1 MSRSQIDGW
10 DDFHPRFPFGTG
22 HGTAPDP
29 RTASPHRTVLTSLQ
43 NRTGVPIASSK
54 VIMALRILLI
64 RAICALQTGKW
75 TKRSLELQGRSNQLT
90 QAHFRSTHR
99 LTAVLIVVVTL
110 FAPGPLFA
118 QDKTADHASR
128 HPADPASPPQAVS
141 STGTAMPR
149 PNRTTSPAPGGAM
162 PQMMKGMMAP
172 SGATPGGA
180 DGGCCGMSGA
190 KPFYA
195 SMMEW
200 PVLTDEAR
208 RAVRPQALQRLNSG
222 MVALS
227 AQQSRIHHA
236 MAMDDFA
243 DTTEAIAGARESL
256 ALAESGSGV
265 LKGLAEG
272 RPPRELALNWL
283 KRETATAG
291 AQQMTTQA
299 DLAGLSWWHVIA
311 MAILV
316 AAVVAAL
323 ISWRARRR
331 RVASLIERLTSG
343 PPSVANAVGPTSAS
357 TAPGLTTQKPW
368 KGILR
373 IKAIFQE
380 TSTVKTFRLMEPNG
394 GSIPFSFLPGQYAT
408 ITSEIDGQK
417 VRRSYTISSSPTQG
431 DYIEL
436 TIKREQNGL
445 ESRHLHDH
453 ALTGDLAEISAPA
466 GRFFFTGEE
475 ADGIVLIAGGVG
487 ITPMM
492 SVLRSLTDRS
502 YQHDMFLLYG
512 VNTPADLIFQEECAY
527 LARRHPRLHVTSV
540 VAKPEGTD
548 WAGPVGYVT
557 AEFIAAA
564 VPDIARRRIHLCGP
578 PPMMAAVKTAL
589 EELEVPAEQ
598 VRTEDFAPPKGGP
611 VPATDALPLVP
622 GEAGIAPPPSIPV
635 SSAHA
640 SITFSGSGKSGPLA
654 PDQSVL
660 EAAEVLGVN
669 IDFECREG
677 TCGRCKVPLRE
688 GQVVMEV
695 EDSLSADE
703 KASGIILACQAK
715 STGNLVVDA

>member
-1 MSRSQIDGW
+1 M
-10 DDFHPRFPFGTG
+10 
-22 HGTAPDP
+22 
-29 RTASPHRTVLTSLQ
+29 
-43 NRTGVPIASSK
+43 
-54 VIMALRILLI
+54 
-64 RAICALQTGKW
+64 
-75 TKRSLELQGRSNQLT
+75 
-90 QAHFRSTHR
+90 
-99 LTAVLIVVVTL
+99 VVTL

-118 QDKTADHASR
+118 QDAAADHVSH
-128 HPADPASPPQAVS
+128 HPADPATPPPAMS

-149 PNRTTSPAPGGAM
+149 PNSPPSPAPGDAM
-162 PQMMKGMMAP
+162 AQMMKGMMAP
-172 SGATPGGA
+172 SGATAGGA
-180 DGGCCGMSGA
+180 AGGCCGMSGA
-190 KPFYA
+190 KPYYA
-195 SMMEW
+195 SLMEW
-200 PVLTDEAR
+200 PVLTDAAR

-227 AQQSRIHHA
+227 AQQTRIHHA
-236 MAMDDFA
+236 MALDDFTA
-243 DTTEAIAGARESL
+243 TTDAIAGARESL

-272 RPPRELALNWL
+272 RPPRELALNWF
-283 KRETATAG
+283 KRETAITGDKQVA
-291 AQQMTTQA
+291 AQG

-311 MAILV
+311 MAVL
-316 AAVVAAL
+316 AAALVAAL

-331 RVASLIERLTSG
+331 RVASLVERLTSG
-343 PPSVANAVGPTSAS
+343 PPSVADAVGPTPAS
-357 TAPGLTTQKPW
+357 TPPTAPGLTTQKPW
-368 KGILR
+368 RGILR
-373 IKAIFQE
+373 IKSIFQE
-380 TSTVKTFRLMEPNG
+380 TPTVKTFRLMEQNG
-394 GSIPFSFLPGQYAT
+394 GSMPFSFLPGQYAT

-453 ALTGDLAEISAPA
+453 ALPGDLIEISAPA

-475 ADGIVLIAGGVG
+475 ADGVVLIAGGVG

-502 YQHDMFLLYG
+502 YEHDIFLLYG
-512 VNTPADLIFQEECAY
+512 ANTPADLIFREECDY
-527 LARRHPRLHVTSV
+527 LARRHPKVHVSSV

-548 WAGPVGYVT
+548 WTGPVGYIS
-557 AEFIAAA
+557 AGFIAGA

-589 EELEVPAEQ
+589 DELEVPVEQ

-611 VPATDALPLVP
+611 VPAADTLTPVSA
-622 GEAGIAPPPSIPV
+622 EAGSAPSPSIPV

-660 EAAEVLGVN
+660 EAAEMLGVN
-669 IDFECREG
+669 IDYECREG
-677 TCGRCKVPLRE
+677 TCGRCKVSLRE